1 MGIKQV
7 QALAIAATSEKGFRR
22 AGRFWGPGTQKV
34 PVGEFTEAQLAA
46 LRDEAGKG
54 LVVVDTT
61 MEIEV
66 PDAAKAPAESPAAAS
81 AAGAAPPAEDPAPA
95 KPAKGSK

>member
-66 PDAAKAPAESPAAAS
+66 PDEPATATT
-81 AAGAAPPAEDPAPA
+81 PPAEDPAPA
-95 KPAKGSK
+95 KPAKGGTK

>member
-7 QALAIAATSEKGFRR
+7 KALAIAATSEKGFRR

-34 PVGEFTEAQLAA
+34 PVDEFTAEQLAA
-46 LRDEAGKG
+46 LRAEAGKG

-61 MEIEV
+61 MDIEV
-66 PDAAKAPAESPAAAS
+66 PDEPATATAS
-81 AAGAAPPAEDPAPA
+81 ATEDPVPA
-95 KPAKGSK
+95 KTSKAK